1 MAENSD
7 AVNRSYSMQSSTSLL
22 PPRQRE
28 RPAAVTPLPP
38 LCVDL
43 DGTLLK
49 TDTLWET
56 AIAQLKAHPWKAALF
71 PFWLL
76 KGRAHLKQKIAEGVT
91 LDCASLPYTPEFLE
105 HLRRAHAEGRKLILV
120 SACDRA
126 VGEQIARHLGIFDEV
141 VTSDGKTNLKGSA
154 KARVLVERFG
164 PGGFDYAGNE
174 HADLPVWALAR
185 ERLAVN
191 APVALTRRLAKEPK
205 PLSQFAPPRSR
216 LRALLRALRCHQ
228 WSKNVLVFVPII
240 TAHAYLNGPALAGAV
255 AMFLAWCLVASGIY
269 VTNDLMDLEADRRH
283 PTKCRRPFASGDLP
297 LPLGLALGPILLIAG
312 CAIAAAISAG
322 AAVALISYACFA
334 TAYSYH
340 LKKRSLVDVF
350 ALAFLFTIRVVGG
363 GVASGYPVTMW
374 LLAFTSFLFLG
385 LAFLKRCSEL
395 VRIQSLGRRHMGSR
409 GYGVVDLPI
418 LQMFGVAS
426 SFVAIVVFALY
437 LNSTVAEAQYAWPA
451 GLWGVAP
458 CLLLWLCRLWLA
470 TARGEMHDD
479 PIVYS
484 MRDWFSWLMGV
495 CVLAVYVVATTGQIA
510 LGS

>member
-1 MAENSD
+1 MNSLPLPATLIDRPLRAVAETTPD
-7 AVNRSYSMQSSTSLL
+7 V
-22 PPRQRE
+22 
-28 RPAAVTPLPP
+28 RPPP

-56 AIAQLKAHPWKAALF
+56 AILQWKAHPWKVLLF
-71 PFWLL
+71 PLWLL
-76 KGRAHLKQKIAEGVT
+76 RGRAFLKRKLAEGVQ
-91 LDCASLPYTPEFLE
+91 LDCASLPFTPELLE
-105 HLRRAHAEGRKLILV
+105 RLKREQATGRDLVLV

-126 VGEQIARHLGIFDEV
+126 VGSQIASHLGLFSEII
-141 VTSDGKTNLKGSA
+141 TSDGETNLKGDA
-154 KARVLVERFG
+154 KARRLVERFG
-164 PGGFDYAGNE
+164 ERGFDYAGNE
-174 HADLPVWALAR
+174 SADLPIWAVAR
-185 ERLAVN
+185 ERIAVN
-191 APVALTRRLAKEPK
+191 APARLERQLARDPAPLTRLATRR
-205 PLSQFAPPRSR
+205 PL
-216 LRALLRALRCHQ
+216 LRPLLRALRCHQ
-228 WSKNVLVFVPII
+228 WSKNVLVFVPLI
-240 TAHAYLNGPALAGAV
+240 TAHAYGNPAAVAGAV
-255 AMFLAWCLVASGIY
+255 AMFVAWCLVASGIY

-297 LPLGLALGPILLIAG
+297 LLAGLGLGPLLLLLGCG
-312 CAIAAAISAG
+312 VAAAISP
-322 AAVALISYACFA
+322 AAALAVISYVAFS

-409 GYGVVDLPI
+409 GYGVADLVV
-418 LQMFGVAS
+418 LQMFGIAS

-437 LNSTVAEAQYAWPA
+437 VNSTVAETQYVWPGA
-451 GLWGVAP
+451 LWAVAP
-458 CLLLWLCRLWLA
+458 CLLMWQCRLWLA

-484 MRDWFSWLMGV
+484 MRDWFSWTMGA
-495 CVLAVYVVATTGQIA
+495 CVLGAYAVAT
-510 LGS
+510 LGRTPWTA